1 MLPNLLSGYLT
12 ASSLLPPTAT
22 AAATPSP
29 RLPTPLLPPRFRP
42 PFRLVARRS
51 AGPGEAAAATEEDAS
66 EEWEEHEEGFPRR
79 DVDEEDDYDHDPDIA
94 DIMGEYFDDPN
105 KAQSRME
112 ERIRKKRHKI
122 VQAKTGSPNPM
133 KVVFNKF
140 DFSNSYMWFEFYH
153 ALLPKDVT
161 LICDALRSWY
171 IVGRLGGCNSMN
183 MQLSQLPLDCK
194 RPSYDALEGSNI
206 TPTSFYNIGDFEIQ
220 DNLARVWV
228 DIGIHEPLLL
238 DILLNALTTINSDHV
253 GIKQVQFGGLEFE
266 NWNENMKTEEAGYSV
281 HKI

>member
-1 MLPNLLSGYLT
+1 MLPALLPGCLAAPQPPPPLVTTSST
-12 ASSLLPPTAT
+12 AS
-22 AAATPSP
+22 PSAHLRTL
-29 RLPTPLLPPRFRP
+29 RLPSGLA
-42 PFRLVARRS
+42 VSRR
-51 AGPGEAAAATEEDAS
+51 AGFGEAARAAATERGAI
-66 EEWEEHEEGFPRR
+66 EEEEEEEEGFPEWGNG
-79 DVDEEDDYDHDPDIA
+79 DEDEYDHDPEIG

-112 ERIRKKRHKI
+112 ERIKKKRHKI

-140 DFSNSYMWFEFYH
+140 DFSNSYIWFEFYH

-161 LICDALRSWY
+161 LICDALRSWH

-183 MQLSQLPLDCK
+183 MQLSQLPLDCQ
-194 RPSYDALEGSNI
+194 RPTYDALEGANT
-206 TPTSFYNIGDFEIQ
+206 TPTSFYNIGDLEIQ
-220 DNLARVWV
+220 DNIARVWV

-253 GIKQVQFGGLEFE
+253 GIKQVQFGGSEFQ
-266 NWNENMKTEEAGYSV
+266 NWSEDLKTEEAGYSV

>member
-1 MLPNLLSGYLT
+1 MLPALLAGCLT
-12 ASSLLPPTAT
+12 SPPPPLGTTST
-22 AAATPSP
+22 AAPSTRLRTP
-29 RLPTPLLPPRFRP
+29 RLPLLRRP
-42 PFRLVARRS
+42 SCLVACRRL
-51 AGPGEAAAATEEDAS
+51 ALGEVARSAATERGAT
-66 EEWEEHEEGFPRR
+66 EEEQQQEGLP
-79 DVDEEDDYDHDPDIA
+79 DWGNGDEDDYDHDPEIA

-105 KAQSRME
+105 KAQTRME
-112 ERIRKKRHKI
+112 ERIKKKRHKI

-140 DFSNSYMWFEFYH
+140 DFSNSYIWFEFYH

-161 LICDALRSWY
+161 FICDALRSWH

-183 MQLSQLPLDCK
+183 MQLSQLPLDCQK
-194 RPSYDALEGSNI
+194 PTYDALEGANT
-206 TPTSFYNIGDFEIQ
+206 TPTSFYNIGDLEIQ

-253 GIKQVQFGGLEFE
+253 GIKQVQFGGSEFQ
-266 NWNENMKTEEAGYSV
+266 NWSEHLKTEEAGYSV